1 MFASRRLVSLGAAA
15 GLSLWSVAGL
25 ALSPASAAEDDA
37 GQIVKA
43 MSDYLASQKTI
54 SATFDSTVE
63 VITAD
68 LEKIQFNSSG
78 TLLLSRPD
86 KLHATRTGGYSD
98 VELVFDG
105 KVVTIYG
112 KNLNQYAQVD
122 APGSID
128 QMIDSLRKHGA
139 ELPAAD
145 LLLSNVYE
153 TVMPD
158 VVSAKHVGEGVVGG
172 VECEHLAFRQ
182 ADVDWQLWVEKGAKP
197 IPRKLVITSKAVTG
211 APEYTVLIRDWKTD
225 APADDAAFTFNAPS
239 GSQKLEPDE
248 ALAKLDELPESS
260 AQMKGK

>member
-1 MFASRRLVSLGAAA
+1 
-15 GLSLWSVAGL
+15 
-25 ALSPASAAEDDA
+25 
-37 GQIVKA
+37 
-43 MSDYLASQKTI
+43 
-54 SATFDSTVE
+54 
-63 VITAD
+63 
-68 LEKIQFNSSG
+68 
-78 TLLLSRPD
+78 
-86 KLHATRTGGYSD
+86 
-98 VELVFDG
+98 
-105 KVVTIYG
+105 
-112 KNLNQYAQVD
+112 
-122 APGSID
+122 
-128 QMIDSLRKHGA
+128 MIDSLRKHGA

-145 LLLSNVYE
+145 LLLSNVYD

-225 APADDAAFTFNAPS
+225 APADDAAFTFSAPS

-260 AQMKGK
+260 APMKGK